1 MNPRSIAGAFL
12 ATALA
17 FAALPLAHAAG
28 QGGAGSA
35 GSSPNPTNSPNTA
48 GQIRKVQVLKEIV
61 TKTGLR
67 YADLKVGEGAEAQ
80 PGKTVDVDY
89 TGWLKDGTKFDASD
103 RSKPFTFRI
112 GIDEVIQGW
121 HEGITGMRVGGK
133 RRLVIPPELGYG
145 KQGAGEVIPR
155 NATLIYEVELLGVR

>member
-1 MNPRSIAGAFL
+1 MNPRSIPGAFL
-12 ATALA
+12 AAALA

-28 QGGAGSA
+28 QGGAGSPA
-35 GSSPNPTNSPNTA
+35 NTA

-67 YADLKVGEGAEAQ
+67 YADLKVGDGAEAQ

-89 TGWLKDGTKFDASD
+89 IGWLEDGTKFDGSD

-133 RRLVIPPELGYG
+133 RRLVVPPELGYG

-155 NATLIYEVELLGVR
+155 NATLIYEVELLDVR